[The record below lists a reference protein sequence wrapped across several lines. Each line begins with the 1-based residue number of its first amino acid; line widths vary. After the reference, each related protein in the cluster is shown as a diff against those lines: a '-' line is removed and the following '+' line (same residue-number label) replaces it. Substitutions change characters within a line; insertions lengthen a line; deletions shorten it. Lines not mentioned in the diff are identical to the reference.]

1 MIPGKV
7 YILSCGSPFTSGG
20 GSCAGAAGQSFAQQ
34 IDQQLVFG
42 QRLADGGKGIVGR
55 IAAEGDAAAAA
66 VVVVVVVV
74 LISAA
79 LRQRPLLLVL
89 NAVAVLQEVLRAVV
103 GGDDAAVVNGKSGMI
118 AVDWSAA
125 VVIKE
130 EYPA

>member
-1 MIPGKV
+1 MG
-7 YILSCGSPFTSGG
+7 GG

-55 IAAEGDAAAAA
+55 IAAEGDAVAAA
-66 VVVVVVVV
+66 VA
-74 LISAA
+74 LISDA

-118 AVDWSAA
+118 AVDCSAA